1 MLLAHLPAGVV
12 ARVRG
17 EGEGE
22 KGVKGR
28 WKFRFDPD
36 TSRQKAKQAITSH
49 TTQHST
55 AQHSTAQHN
64 TAQHSTAQ
72 HNTAQHST
80 AQHHSTS
87 KRCVLL
93 AEWEPGADVTN
104 QCRGSLQDGWFQL
117 EASLD
122 GIGQRS
128 HASSRRGEKKR
139 QAPSWKSGGSG
150 AAAAVL
156 ESQLLKMTPRTSLIG
171 MIPSRTTGGW

>member
-1 MLLAHLPAGVV
+1 M
-12 ARVRG
+12 RG

-80 AQHHSTS
+80 TQHST
-87 KRCVLL
+87 
-93 AEWEPGADVTN
+93 A
-104 QCRGSLQDGWFQL
+104 
-117 EASLD
+117 
-122 GIGQRS
+122 QRS
-128 HASSRRGEKKR
+128 TTQHSTAPVEDAEAPLLCEAIGHLRLHLHELLQRRTGEERRGEER
-139 QAPSWKSGGSG
+139 TGEVG
-150 AAAAVL
+150 A
-156 ESQLLKMTPRTSLIG
+156 
-171 MIPSRTTGGW
+171 

>member
-1 MLLAHLPAGVV
+1 MPSCFA
-12 ARVRG
+12 VRAKPKIAAI
-17 EGEGE
+17 ER
-22 KGVKGR
+22 KKRRTTQKGR
-28 WKFRFDPD
+28 NAQGYN
-36 TSRQKAKQAITSH
+36 TCSSLHAA
-49 TTQHST
+49 QHNT
-55 AQHSTAQHN
+55 AQHS